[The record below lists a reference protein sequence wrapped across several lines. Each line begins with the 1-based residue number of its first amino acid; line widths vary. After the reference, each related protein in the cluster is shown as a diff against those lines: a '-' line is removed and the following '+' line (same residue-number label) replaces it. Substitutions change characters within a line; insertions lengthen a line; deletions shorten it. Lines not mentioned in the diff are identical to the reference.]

1 MQKHGLTLLW
11 FNFTLEG
18 SLAFNNLNHDY
29 TMSFFF
35 FEKYTMS
42 SLLLEKY
49 LQNQNKVG
57 LLENT

>member
-1 MQKHGLTLLW
+1 MQFLIVILDFNWGLSDSKW

-29 TMSFFF
+29 TV
-35 FEKYTMS
+35 S

-49 LQNQNKVG
+49 VQNQNKAG